1 MLSELESANGLN
13 PISETFIALIHRVPN
28 SEEEAEW
35 IISTVEKMISD
46 HPSFT
51 RYLELAS

>member
-1 MLSELESANGLN
+1 MQSVLKPANGLD

-35 IISTVEKMISD
+35 IVSTVEKMISD
-46 HPSFT
+46 HPSFR